1 MRSNRRSFLKSLPA
15 ATVSGAIL
23 PGVLSASEV
32 TTPANA
38 RASSAEKV
46 LIYGIDPFDWKDE
59 RILLFV
65 ERAQAHR
72 QATFWELVARPCT
85 WQELRC
91 AYPGWYRHQFKSA
104 WFRDDA
110 PDRPC
115 WRDWYPEGDT
125 GTDPVRLVQVI
136 GECGEDVTPVET
148 DMLEWVPE
156 SVRALGSVGW
166 GVDYAG
172 LQLAPEAECEIV
184 AAFEALGYRCQR
196 DDALI
201 RVVAGA
207 DAFG

>member
-15 ATVSGAIL
+15 AAVSGAAL
-23 PGVLSASEV
+23 PGVLASSEV
-32 TTPANA
+32 TPTTGAP
-38 RASSAEKV
+38 ASSAEKV
-46 LIYGIDPFDWKDE
+46 LVYGIDPFEWKDE

-65 ERAQAHR
+65 ERAKAHR

-104 WFRDDA
+104 WFSDDT

-125 GTDPVRLVQVI
+125 GTDSVRLVQVI
-136 GECGEDVTPVET
+136 GECGEEVTPVET
-148 DMLEWVPE
+148 DMLDWVPP
-156 SVRALGSVGW
+156 SVRELGSVGR
-166 GVDYAG
+166 GVDYPG
-172 LQLAPEAECEIV
+172 LQLAPAAAREIA